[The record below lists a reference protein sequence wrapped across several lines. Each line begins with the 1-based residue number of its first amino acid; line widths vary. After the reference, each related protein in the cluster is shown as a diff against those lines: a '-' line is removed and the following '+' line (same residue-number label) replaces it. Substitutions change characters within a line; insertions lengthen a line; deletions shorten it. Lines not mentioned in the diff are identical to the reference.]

1 MLNIIFI
8 LSMLMIGL
16 VNYYLLRDFWC
27 TDAYQ

>member
-16 VNYYLLRDFWC
+16 VNYYLLREFWC
-27 TDAYQ
+27 SNAYQ

>member
-8 LSMLMIGL
+8 LSMLMIGF